1 MRRRNLPLGPGEA
14 ARRGKTARTRIS
26 AEPCRARRRRR
37 GRAGEPNGLPCPARN
52 AGAHADSG
60 ASFRGRR
67 AGGFGRR
74 RACRRTAFPPPV
86 FCSALHRLEKEPGT
100 AREPAGASSGR
111 TLAPFRKILPYDQSE
126 EPARTP
132 QDAGTRSRKSGP
144 GPSARRNRLRHFPAL
159 RNFRETGRLR
169 RLWYHF
175 VPTVRRRYG
184 IAPAADRA
192 RRRPPGKNHVIPRPS
207 KIGIRWHADCFAK
220 GVQGRFPVA

>member
-52 AGAHADSG
+52 AGAHADS
-60 ASFRGRR
+60 
-67 AGGFGRR
+67 
-74 RACRRTAFPPPV
+74 
-86 FCSALHRLEKEPGT
+86 
-100 AREPAGASSGR
+100 GASSGR

-192 RRRPPGKNHVIPRPS
+192 RRRPPGKNRVIPLPS
-207 KIGIRWHADCFAK
+207 EIGIRWHADCFAK

>member
-26 AEPCRARRRRR
+26 AEPCRARRHRR

-86 FCSALHRLEKEPGT
+86 FCSALHRLERTRHGAGT
-100 AREPAGASSGR
+100 GGASSGR
-111 TLAPFRKILPYDQSE
+111 TLAPSVKSFPMI
-126 EPARTP
+126 
-132 QDAGTRSRKSGP
+132 SRRNRRGRRRMPERGP

-192 RRRPPGKNHVIPRPS
+192 RRRPPGKNRVIPLPS
-207 KIGIRWHADCFAK
+207 EIGIRWHADCFAK